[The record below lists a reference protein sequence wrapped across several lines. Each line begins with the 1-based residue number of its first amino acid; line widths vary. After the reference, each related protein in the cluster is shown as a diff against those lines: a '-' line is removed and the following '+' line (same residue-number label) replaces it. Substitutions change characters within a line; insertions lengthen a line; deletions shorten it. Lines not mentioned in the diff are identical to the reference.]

1 MRQFFSR
8 AKLPQVDRQFVLAQM
23 SRPPFHRIRLERCP
37 RGIDGLHIDV
47 ALDSRLVNATILMVK
62 AVLRRDVGQY
72 FWRQP
77 PKALSSDIVA
87 GFQKAYIEHTRMALQ
102 LVRNSARPELAQL
115 FQLAVVRLLLVVVD
129 QQFSLLR
136 QELHDARA
144 MPSRD
149 HGSHSLE
156 LHDRAVAL
164 ARNEDSIRF
173 HTLKDVL
180 RVVVRME
187 DSNLRKLRETVL
199 GMSWPLP
206 RSMLVNPVVQ
216 LGGIGSNE
224 DFFQSYPH
232 ILRIDQHAVE
242 LNRGLLGVFSDWLPE
257 GQAMDTDADAQ
268 KSGHRLSAGHSLRGQ
283 LEIEREVAKFVGH
296 AELARMIPHE
306 FDNAK
311 GVMAL
316 LGGDSDLW
324 PEAGPWEMKGFDLVQ
339 QSKVRELM
347 ALLNKTE
354 LMKGIQA
361 SYRLAAVYPM
371 LGIRGGAEWVYDYLV
386 GHSSARELVKRLQ
399 VLPGVEDA
407 RTAMRLIDEKLQAG
421 DDRGRRHAD
430 ERMVVRFVGDLVR
443 YRYDLKLAAW
453 LYSGLSSL
461 RLLHDEQKLSMSA
474 SNGILH
480 DFRFAKAGEHQAVV
494 GHAVLKADIRGS
506 TAITAEMQARN
517 LNPATYFSR
526 TLYDPITRLLSVFGA
541 EKVFVEGDAVI
552 LSLMEYEGGQ
562 ADQLAVARACGL
574 AQRILGVVES
584 KNTENRSLGL
594 PELGLGIGVA
604 YSNGPPTYLY
614 DEDHKIMISSAINRA
629 DRLSSCHAGMREQ
642 LSEGGQAQRRVVV
655 AQPISDSDD
664 SGKSDTEGLLHY
676 NVNGIEMGA
685 GAFNQLQVEL
695 MLAPIELA
703 DGADA
708 GDDLYHVGRY
718 SDMRG
723 NSNWLVVRESPVHL
737 WMGDRLVENGR
748 AARVFYEVVA
758 ERELVDRI
766 VERYEEQEF

>member
-1 MRQFFSR
+1 MRPFFSR
-8 AKLPQVDRQFVLAQM
+8 AKLPHVDRQFVLAQM

-37 RGIDGLHIDV
+37 RGIDGTHIDV
-47 ALDSRLVNATILMVK
+47 ALDSSLVNATILMVK
-62 AVLRRDVGQY
+62 AVLRRDVGHY

-87 GFQKAYIEHTRMALQ
+87 GFQKAYVEHTRMALQ
-102 LVRNSARPELAQL
+102 AVRSSARPELAQL

-136 QELHDARA
+136 QELKDATA
-144 MPSRD
+144 MPARD

-173 HTLKDVL
+173 RTLQDVM

-216 LGGIGSNE
+216 LGGTGSDE
-224 DFFQSYPH
+224 DFFQAYPH
-232 ILRIDQHAVE
+232 ILRFEQHAAA
-242 LNRGLLGVFSDWLPE
+242 LNRGLLQVFSDWLPD
-257 GQAMDTDADAQ
+257 GQGPEVGSDSKA
-268 KSGHRLSAGHSLRGQ
+268 GLLRLSAGHSLRGQ
-283 LEIEREVAKFVGH
+283 LEIERHVAKLVGR
-296 AELARMIPHE
+296 AELAQMIPHE

-324 PEAGPWEMKGFDLVQ
+324 PEAGPWEMKDFGLVQ
-339 QSKVRELM
+339 QAKVREFM

-354 LMKGIQA
+354 LMKGVQA
-361 SYRLAAVYPM
+361 SYRLAAVYPR

-386 GHSSARELVKRLQ
+386 GDSSARELVKRLQ

-407 RTAMRLIDEKLQAG
+407 RAAVRLIDEKLQSG
-421 DDRGRRHAD
+421 DNRGGRHAE
-430 ERMVVRFVGDLVR
+430 ERLVVKFVGDLVR

-474 SNGILH
+474 SNGLLH
-480 DFRFAKAGEHQAVV
+480 DFRFAKAGQHQMVV
-494 GHAVLKADIRGS
+494 GHAVVKADIRGS

-526 TLYDPITRLLSVFGA
+526 TLYDPITRLLSIFGA

-574 AQRILGVVES
+574 AQRILRVVET

-594 PELGLGIGVA
+594 PELGLGIGIA
-604 YSNGPPTYLY
+604 YGNGPPTYLY

-642 LSEGGQAQRRVVV
+642 LSDGGHRHRRVLV
-655 AQPISDSDD
+655 AQPLTDGSDG
-664 SGKSDTEGLLHY
+664 GKSDPEGLLHY

-685 GAFNQLQVEL
+685 GAFDQLNVEL
-695 MLAPIELA
+695 MLTPIQLA
-703 DGADA
+703 QQSDTGEEV
-708 GDDLYHVGRY
+708 YHVGRY
-718 SDMRG
+718 SDLRG
-723 NSNWLVVRESPVHL
+723 DINWLVVRESPVHL
-737 WMGDRLVENGR
+737 WMGDRLVGNAHAE
-748 AARVFYEVVA
+748 RVFYEVVSD
-758 ERELVDRI
+758 RETVDQ
-766 VERYEEQEF
+766 VVQRYQQQES

>member
-47 ALDSRLVNATILMVK
+47 TLDSSLVNATILLVK
-62 AVLRRDVGQY
+62 AVLRRDVGHY

-77 PKALSSDIVA
+77 LKALSNDIVA
-87 GFQKAYIEHTRMALQ
+87 GFQKAYMEHTRRALQ
-102 LVRNSARPELAQL
+102 LVRSSARPELAQL

-136 QELHDARA
+136 QELKDATA

-149 HGSHSLE
+149 RGSHSLE

-173 HTLKDVL
+173 RTLQDVL

-187 DSNLRKLRETVL
+187 DSNLRKLRETIL

-216 LGGIGSNE
+216 LGGVGSSE
-224 DFFQSYPH
+224 DFFQLYPH
-232 ILRIDQHAVE
+232 ILRVDQHAAE
-242 LNRGLLGVFSDWLPE
+242 LNRGLLEVFSDWLPE
-257 GQAMDTDADAQ
+257 GQGRDIDTETGAP
-268 KSGHRLSAGHSLRGQ
+268 RLSAGHSLRGQ
-283 LEIEREVAKFVGH
+283 LEIERHVAKLVGH
-296 AELARMIPHE
+296 AELAQMIPHE

-311 GVMAL
+311 SVMAL

-324 PEAGPWEMKGFDLVQ
+324 PEAGPWEMKDFELVQ
-339 QSKVRELM
+339 QSKVREFM
-347 ALLNKTE
+347 ALLDKTE
-354 LMKGIQA
+354 LMMGIQA
-361 SYRLAAVYPM
+361 SYRLAAVYPR
-371 LGIRGGAEWVYDYLV
+371 LGIRGGAEWVYEYLA
-386 GHSSARELVKRLQ
+386 GHSSARELAKRLH

-407 RTAMRLIDEKLQAG
+407 RAVVRLIDEKLHAG
-421 DDRGRRHAD
+421 DDKGRRHAG
-430 ERMVVRFVGDLVR
+430 ERLVVKFVGDLVR

-480 DFRFAKAGEHQAVV
+480 DFRFSKAAQHQVVV
-494 GHAVLKADIRGS
+494 GHAVVKADIRGS
-506 TAITAEMQARN
+506 TAITAEMLARN

-526 TLYDPITRLLSVFGA
+526 ALYDPITRLLPVFGA

-552 LSLMEYEGGQ
+552 FSLMENEGGQ
-562 ADQLAVARACGL
+562 SDQLAVARACGL
-574 AQRILGVVES
+574 AQRILRVVET

-594 PELGLGIGVA
+594 PELGLGIGIA

-642 LSEGGQAQRRVVV
+642 LSEGGDRDRRVLV
-655 AQPISDSDD
+655 AQPLSDSEDG
-664 SGKSDTEGLLHY
+664 GKPDPEGLLHY

-685 GAFNQLQVEL
+685 GAFDRLNVEL
-695 MLAPIELA
+695 MLTPIELA
-703 DGADA
+703 DGSDA
-708 GDDLYHVGRY
+708 GDDVYHVGRY
-718 SDMRG
+718 SDLRG
-723 NSNWLVVRESPVHL
+723 NSNWLVVRESPIRL
-737 WMGDRLVENGR
+737 WMGDRLLENGR
-748 AARVFYEVVA
+748 AAQVFYEVVSDP
-758 ERELVDRI
+758 ELIERI
-766 VERYEEQEF
+766 VQRYQQQES